1 MKNTIK
7 YTKKYMAVG
16 TFMVAL
22 SACASTP
29 KETIAETMPVQEQV
43 PAPVLA
49 KPMPVEPVEEKMV
62 AELPQ
67 AIPMG
72 PTAGSVDHFKYVS
85 GEDRIYFGYNQYDL
99 TPSSRDILR
108 RQAMWLNE
116 YSNAILVVGGN
127 ADERG
132 TREYN
137 LALGARRADAVK
149 AFLVSQG
156 VSPSRITTVSYGKER
171 PIDGDS
177 NEAAW
182 ALNRNAHSAVLTGG
196 NS

>member
-1 MKNTIK
+1 MKNTM
-7 YTKKYMAVG
+7 KYMVAG
-16 TFMVAL
+16 TLALAL

-29 KETIAETMPVQEQV
+29 KEDMSANEPVQEQA
-43 PAPVLA
+43 PAPVFSEPAPAPIEREL
-49 KPMPVEPVEEKMV
+49 VE
-62 AELPQ
+62 ALPQ
-67 AIPMG
+67 AIPTG
-72 PTAGSVDHFKYVS
+72 PVEGSVDHFKYVS

-99 TPSSRDILR
+99 SASARDVLR
-108 RQAMWLNE
+108 RQAGWLSE
-116 YSNAILVVGGN
+116 YTNAILVVGGN

-156 VSPSRITTVSYGKER
+156 VAPSRITTVSYGKER
-171 PIDGDS
+171 PIDGGS